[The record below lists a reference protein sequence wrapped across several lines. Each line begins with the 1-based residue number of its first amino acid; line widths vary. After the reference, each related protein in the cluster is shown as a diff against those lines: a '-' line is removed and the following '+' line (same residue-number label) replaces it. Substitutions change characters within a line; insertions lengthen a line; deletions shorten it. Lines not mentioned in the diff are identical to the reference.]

1 MSSLN
6 SPSDI
11 EVLLHHH
18 YSPDPHPRRDAPAV
32 KDAIIRFR
40 NDGIFTDQI
49 HPELTKKGK
58 AWLNM
63 ILNTPYP
70 RQVYVD
76 QSGKVI
82 EV

>member
-1 MSSLN
+1 MN
-6 SPSDI
+6 GIFVPADI
-11 EVLLHHH
+11 EVLLH
-18 YSPDPHPRRDAPAV
+18 YYCNDQPHPEHNSTLMND
-32 KDAIIRFR
+32 IIVRFR
-40 NDGIFTDQI
+40 LDGIFTDNVQ
-49 HPELTKKGK
+49 PEITKKGK

-76 QSGKVI
+76 QNGKVI